1 MSDEMKSEM
10 VSRRRLFS
18 LVGLAAASVVAVPAA
33 MLTVSEAEAQTA
45 GMERRQERRRSRRE
59 RREDRRDRRQERRES
74 RRERRRTG
82 GTPAQ

>member
-18 LVGLAAASVVAVPAA
+18 LVGLAVASVVAVPAA